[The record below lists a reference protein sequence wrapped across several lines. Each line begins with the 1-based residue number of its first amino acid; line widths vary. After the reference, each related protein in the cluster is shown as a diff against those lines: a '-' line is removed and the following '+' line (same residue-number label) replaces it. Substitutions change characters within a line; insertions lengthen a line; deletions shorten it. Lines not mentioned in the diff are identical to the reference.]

1 MRIVGTTASG
11 GGGAPSGS
19 AGGVLAG
26 TYPNPGLSADMSG
39 PGVGP
44 GMHALK
50 EWTYDIAQHNANTV
64 ALTTGTIYVV
74 RIPVHQT
81 TTFASCAV
89 YRNTA
94 GTTLTNAFL
103 GLYDSG
109 REPDRDH
116 RGRCR
121 GLQRWHRVRLRE
133 LHQRH
138 LERLGGVV
146 RRPRSP
152 PRRNDRRHAH
162 PAEPFDRGDAVSERA
177 GNGLPRCYRW
187 HGADDARGDAR
198 SEDRVE
204 RYLLLGWPRL
214 IPAPTSGGLVLA
226 GGVLAIAASNEV
238 DYTGSIGLGS
248 IVFAIGVVVAGAFV
262 RHSTGAWKET
272 AEARQQ
278 MIVDQHK
285 KISELTE
292 RIGELAARPDMEMVM
307 EMLRRQQNVID
318 TLAAGSSD
326 TSQHILEAIKSATDL
341 VVEHDRRA
349 NLNIDRLARLLTERE
364 MRFRQTDQ

>member
-1 MRIVGTTASG
+1 
-11 GGGAPSGS
+11 
-19 AGGVLAG
+19 
-26 TYPNPGLSADMSG
+26 
-39 PGVGP
+39 
-44 GMHALK
+44 
-50 EWTYDIAQHNANTV
+50 
-64 ALTTGTIYVV
+64 
-74 RIPVHQT
+74 
-81 TTFASCAV
+81 
-89 YRNTA
+89 
-94 GTTLTNAFL
+94 
-103 GLYDSG
+103 
-109 REPDRDH
+109 
-116 RGRCR
+116 
-121 GLQRWHRVRLRE
+121 
-133 LHQRH
+133 
-138 LERLGGVV
+138 
-146 RRPRSP
+146 
-152 PRRNDRRHAH
+152 
-162 PAEPFDRGDAVSERA
+162 
-177 GNGLPRCYRW
+177 
-187 HGADDARGDAR
+187 
-198 SEDRVE
+198 
-204 RYLLLGWPRL
+204 
-214 IPAPTSGGLVLA
+214 LVLA
-226 GGVLAIAASNEV
+226 GGLLTIAASNEI